1 MFYIIIYVEGEGVM
15 KKLLVTVVGVFLLGA
30 GAYNQIKEKTQT
42 QKSKDEDAHLLNEA
56 KKFFQ
61 PLPKVAENPE
71 NPLTKEKIEL
81 GKMLYHEPRLSKSG
95 LISCNTC
102 HNLASY
108 GVDNLP
114 TSIGHSWAVGPR
126 NAPTVYNAAL
136 HIAQFWDGRA
146 KDVEE
151 QALGPI
157 LNPIEMAMPSEKE
170 VIERL
175 KSIPEYVEMF
185 KKAFPNEKDPLR
197 YENIGKAIAAFE
209 RTLMTPSRFDEFLK
223 GNTKAL
229 TPEEKKGLKLFI
241 ELDCVS
247 CHSGPAI
254 GGDAFL
260 KFGQFVDYWKATAP
274 YVTIEK
280 PTIPVDLGR
289 FGVTKEEE
297 DMFVFKASSL
307 RNVERTYP
315 YFHDGSVWKLE
326 DAVKIMAETQL
337 NKKLTDEETRY
348 IVAFLKSLTGQIPK
362 HALELPLL
370 PSSTAETPH
379 PSTR

>member
-1 MFYIIIYVEGEGVM
+1 MR
-15 KKLLVTVVGVFLLGA
+15 KLLLITAVVGTALVGA
-30 GAYNQIKEKTQT
+30 GVYAQSKGKTQA
-42 QKSKDEDAHLLNEA
+42 QQPKDEDAQLLEQA
-56 KKFFQ
+56 RKLFQ
-61 PLPKVAENPE
+61 PLPEVANNPK
-71 NPLTKEKIEL
+71 NPITKEKVEL

-114 TSIGHSWAVGPR
+114 TSVGHGWAIGPR

-136 HIAQFWDGRA
+136 HSAQFWDGRA

-185 KKAFPNEKDPLR
+185 KKAFPNEKEPLR
-197 YENIGKAIAAFE
+197 YENVGKAIAAFE

-241 ELDCVS
+241 EVGCAS
-247 CHSGPAI
+247 CHNGPAL
-254 GGDAFL
+254 GGNAFF

-274 YVTIEK
+274 YVTIDK

-289 FGVTKEEE
+289 FGVTKKEE
-297 DMFVFKASSL
+297 DMFVFKSPSL

-326 DAVKIMAETQL
+326 DAVKIMAQTQL
-337 NKKLTDEETRY
+337 NRKLTDEETRY

-362 HALELPLL
+362 HALELPVL
-370 PSSTAETPH
+370 PASTAKTPT
-379 PSTR
+379 PSLR

>member
-1 MFYIIIYVEGEGVM
+1 M
-15 KKLLVTVVGVFLLGA
+15 KKVLLSAVLVGAVVAGA
-30 GAYNQIKEKTQT
+30 GVYAQSKGKAQAP
-42 QKSKDEDAHLLNEA
+42 QPKDEDAQLLEQA
-56 KKFFQ
+56 RQFFQ
-61 PLPKVAENPE
+61 PLPEVVDNPE
-71 NPLTKEKIEL
+71 NPITKEKVEL
-81 GKMLYHEPRLSKSG
+81 GKMLFYDPRLSKSG

-102 HNLASY
+102 HNLATY

-114 TSIGHSWAVGPR
+114 TSIGHGWAIGPR
-126 NAPTVYNAAL
+126 NAPSVYNAAL

-175 KSIPEYVEMF
+175 RSIPEYVEMF
-185 KKAFPNEKDPLR
+185 KKAFPNDKEPLR
-197 YENIGKAIAAFE
+197 YENVGKAIGAFE
-209 RTLMTPSRFDEFLK
+209 RTLLTPSRFDEFLK

-229 TPEEKKGLKLFI
+229 TAEEKKGLKLFI
-241 ELDCVS
+241 EVGCVA
-247 CHSGPAI
+247 CHSGPAV
-254 GGDAFL
+254 GGNAFF

-274 YVTIEK
+274 YVTLDK

-289 FGVTKEEE
+289 FGVTKKEE
-297 DMFVFKASSL
+297 DMFVFKAPSL
-307 RNVERTYP
+307 RNIEKTYP
-315 YFHDGSVWKLE
+315 YFHDGSVWRLE

-337 NKKLTDEETRY
+337 GRKLTEEETRY

-362 HALELPLL
+362 HALEVPVLPA
-370 PSSTAETPH
+370 STDKTPR
-379 PSTR
+379 PQAK